1 MKSTEASSS
10 DWIHIQRD
18 QETGIESV
26 NAHFQGQAYDPHDH
40 DEMLV
45 GITQQGVQQFS
56 CHRSLHTST
65 PGRAILIEPG
75 AVHDG
80 HSPEDEGFTY
90 AMLYLPLNWV
100 AGMTQRLSL
109 PDLSAFPA
117 FRNTLIDD
125 PLLNSA
131 IQQAFLAVH
140 RGEGRLACDQSLDL
154 LIGLLS
160 GHLYSKMSPA
170 LLEATPCG
178 FR

>member
-26 NAHFQGQAYDPHDH
+26 NAHFQGHAYDPHDH

-160 GHLYSKMSPA
+160 GHLYSNMSPA
-170 LLEATPCG
+170 LREATPCG